1 MSFHVILLGVEKSK
15 LPSGGR
21 GIGRLRPAMTAARR
35 LLVRGRGR
43 GAGVEGNQ
51 PIGAQALD
59 KGIVLVM
66 YF

>member
-1 MSFHVILLGVEKSK
+1 MSLHVILLGAEKSK

-21 GIGRLRPAMTAARR
+21 GVSRLCPAMSTARR

-51 PIGAQALD
+51 PIGAHALD
-59 KGIVLVM
+59 KGMVFIK